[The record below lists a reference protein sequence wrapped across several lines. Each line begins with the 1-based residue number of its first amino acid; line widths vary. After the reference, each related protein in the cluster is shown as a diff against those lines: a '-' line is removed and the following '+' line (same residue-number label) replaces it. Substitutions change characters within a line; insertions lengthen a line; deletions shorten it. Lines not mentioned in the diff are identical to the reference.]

1 MTAHM
6 DDQQPI
12 AGPSR
17 PVKSLRKPRAPN
29 PSGPS
34 SSRQKYPP
42 PLPAK
47 TASSHPTTRPNGF
60 LPTQPNKVLQGQ
72 STRRIDASRNDFGR
86 DVIFVTRKISLGAL
100 MGRCRKLVVE
110 EG

>member
-1 MTAHM
+1 MESE
-6 DDQQPI
+6 QPV

-17 PVKSLRKPRAPN
+17 PIKPIRKPRSAH
-29 PSGPS
+29 PSVPS
-34 SSRQKYPP
+34 KGKQKYPP
-42 PLPAK
+42 SLPAR

-60 LPTQPNKVLQGQ
+60 VPTQPNKVLQGQ
-72 STRRIDASRNDFGR
+72 GTRRIDASRTDFGR